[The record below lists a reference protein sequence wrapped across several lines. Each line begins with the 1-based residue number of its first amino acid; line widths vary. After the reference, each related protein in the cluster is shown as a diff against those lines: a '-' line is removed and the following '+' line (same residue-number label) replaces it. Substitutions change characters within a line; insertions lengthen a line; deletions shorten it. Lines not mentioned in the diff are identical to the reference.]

1 MAHRI
6 LGLDIGT
13 RAIRLA
19 IADKSLRQTTL
30 TGWDEEAVA
39 PADPN
44 AAAHHRP
51 ALFSPEQVAAVQTL
65 LLRNQRPDDVV
76 AVAMPATYVMHRVLA
91 FPFRDDQ
98 AIGEAVGFELENHI
112 PTPIADVV
120 VDFVRLGEVEG
131 QTEVLA
137 LAAPRSIV
145 TKHIDAYKEM
155 GIEARRLGLQSL
167 AYAHLVRKLPDAKDG
182 VTMLVD
188 VGTRSAEVLM
198 CQNGKAQMLRSF
210 AVGGQTIAEV
220 FASLVQSDLEP
231 ADLLRGHAVLLP
243 DEALENEQERGLALA
258 SRQALQPLLR
268 ELRLTLANWQRRSH
282 KKPDRILLTGWLAEL
297 GGVHELIERSLDL
310 PVQSIA
316 LGDMPDVRLAGAHD
330 LGDRGALAV
339 ALALA
344 AADTESDDDVDFR
357 QGELAYEGDF
367 KILRQRL
374 PQLVAF
380 VVVALCLMGIRASLN
395 YRALVIEQEQQL
407 SILQILS
414 KQVTGKASTDFE
426 TVRKELAREPA
437 VDMAALYPDIT
448 AFKVLEDVSGILDKV
463 TEPPDFKAPGGP
475 EEEAAPQP
483 PPAMPMAPMGLNPPP
498 GLANI
503 PAHRLPTVDAVRRP
517 PRGPG
522 HGRAT
527 GGVPGGV
534 PGDDTASQ
542 AGTSPA
548 PGGMPPSPAAEAKGK
563 SESGEGAE
571 GKGRDP
577 NEPFTGHKVELAA
590 VQIERGR
597 ATLRGDADT
606 QDAILALQQAIDAH
620 KCFSKVKSSSDRITF
635 DRHRD
640 WFKFTLEF
648 EVACPAEA
656 EKVTKGKGDK
666 SGDAE
671 SDKSDGEGD
680 DK

>member
-19 IADKSLRQTTL
+19 IADKSLRQTAL
-30 TGWDEEAVA
+30 TGWDEEPVA
-39 PADPN
+39 APDPEQ
-44 AAAHHRP
+44 AAHHRH
-51 ALFSPEQVAAVQTL
+51 ALFSPEQAAAVQTL

-98 AIGEAVGFELENHI
+98 AIAEAVGFELENHI
-112 PTPIADVV
+112 PTPISDVI
-120 VDFVRLGEVEG
+120 VDFVRLGEKEG

-137 LAAPRSIV
+137 LAAPRDIV
-145 TKHIDAYKEM
+145 TKHIDAYKEL

-167 AYAHLVRKLPDAKDG
+167 AFAHLVRKLPDAKDG
-182 VTMLVD
+182 VTLLVD
-188 VGTRSAEVLM
+188 VGTRSSEVLV
-198 CQNGKAQMLRSF
+198 CQDGKTQMLRSF
-210 AVGGQTIAEV
+210 AVGGQTVAEL
-220 FASLVQSDLEP
+220 FGSLVQSDLQP
-231 ADLLRGHAVLLP
+231 ADLLRGHAQLLP
-243 DEALENEQERGLALA
+243 DEALESEQERGLALA
-258 SRQALQPLLR
+258 TRQAVQPLLR

-297 GGVHELIERSLDL
+297 GGIHEFVERALDV
-310 PVQSIA
+310 PVQAIA
-316 LGDMPDVRLAGAHD
+316 LGNMPDVRLASAHS

-344 AADTESDDDVDFR
+344 AADTEESGDVDFR

-367 KILRQRL
+367 KVLRQRL

-380 VVVALCLMGIRASLN
+380 IVVALCLLGIRASLN

-407 SILQILS
+407 AILQALS
-414 KQVTGKASTDFE
+414 KQLTGKASTDFE

-437 VDMAALYPDIT
+437 VDMAALYPDIS
-448 AFKVLEDVSGILDKV
+448 AFKVLEDVSSILDKV
-463 TEPPDFKAPGGP
+463 TEPPDFKPPGGP

-483 PPAMPMAPMGLNPPP
+483 DTPTPPP
-498 GLANI
+498 GMVVPPGVTGI

-517 PRGPG
+517 PRGAG
-522 HGRAT
+522 HGR
-527 GGVPGGV
+527 GGPGAGDDSASEAKPSAALPGGA
-534 PGDDTASQ
+534 PPAGPASPD
-542 AGTSPA
+542 G
-548 PGGMPPSPAAEAKGK
+548 AAKDEA
-563 SESGEGAE
+563 
-571 GKGRDP
+571 KGRDP
-577 NEPFTGHKVELAA
+577 SEPFTGHKVELSA

-597 ATLRGDADT
+597 GTLRGDADT
-606 QDAILALQQAIDAH
+606 QDAILALQQAVDAH

-635 DRHRD
+635 ERHRD

-648 EVACPAEA
+648 EIACPVEA
-656 EKVTKGKGDK
+656 EKAKKDK
-666 SGDAE
+666 AAKGDAE
-671 SDKSDGEGD
+671 ADKTDAEGEE
-680 DK
+680 K